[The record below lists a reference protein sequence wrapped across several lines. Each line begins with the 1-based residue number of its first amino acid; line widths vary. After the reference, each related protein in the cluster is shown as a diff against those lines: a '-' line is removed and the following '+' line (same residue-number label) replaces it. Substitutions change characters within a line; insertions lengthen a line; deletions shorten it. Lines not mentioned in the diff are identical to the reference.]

1 MPPAEP
7 RPALGLAPA
16 RPMWPELAF
25 VRQKW
30 VRGLSIPA
38 FLLLC
43 LAATVLTY
51 AGTALGGPFAETQTL
66 PTVLLI
72 VNTLLIAGLA
82 GLVFFALRQLLARRE
97 DGVRRRLPIRFMLLF
112 TLTAAAPATLVAAV
126 MGASLNRTVESWFDT
141 RVGTL
146 VGAIRSTARSFLA
159 EEDADIRSMLG
170 GLADDMTANASAFQT
185 EPALL
190 NRFLTESAAYRDFA
204 LILVQDTTGG
214 LIAVSG
220 ESPPLSV
227 EPLPMAARLEADQG
241 GIAVFVSEA
250 DQSFRGLTRTAVGG
264 GGYLLGV
271 RAAPEGLIP
280 QLRAAEA
287 ANAEFA
293 QVREQSERVQGR
305 LLLGYLQ
312 AAVML
317 VLGSVL
323 LGLRVA
329 GQMSGALTGLAV
341 ATDQMRR
348 GASGVRVS
356 LPETND
362 ELRDLGVSFN
372 EMSAQLDAQ
381 RTQILAATEEAEAR
395 RAFIAAVLQGVDA
408 GVIRTDAAGRIVLA
422 NASAYRLLAAVEE
435 NLPLEGRLLDTWMP
449 ELVQAIETEWPDR
462 SLPFERDVRVSIGPQ
477 PRQFH
482 VRAVTGP
489 DGQGLVLTFDDLT
502 WFIAVQRQA
511 AWRDIARRIAHE
523 IRNPLTPIQL
533 SAERLRSRYGPKID
547 PNDPVFRQLVD
558 SIIRQV
564 GDIDRLVQSFSAAAQ
579 MPPPEIAPF
588 QLEPLLREVA
598 FTQQLTAGDI
608 AIEVRAAPDLP
619 FAHGD
624 ARLLAHALTNLV
636 KNALEAI
643 QGSRVRGTVGTE
655 PQAVTV
661 SARAEGQDL
670 VIDIEDTGP
679 GFPAQNRDRLLEP
692 YWTTREKGVGLGL
705 AIVQRTCADH
715 GGSVTLRDRV
725 DGRRGAC
732 VQVRLPILACSQP
745 FTLTPAKPERDD
757 PEGSAP

>member
-1 MPPAEP
+1 VIRA
-7 RPALGLAPA
+7 APA
-16 RPMWPELAF
+16 RPLLPELPF
-25 VRQKW
+25 VRPKW

-43 LAATVLTY
+43 LAATLLTY
-51 AGTALGGPFAETQTL
+51 AGTALGGPFGETQTL
-66 PTVLLI
+66 PTVLLV
-72 VNTLLIAGLA
+72 VNTALIAGLA

-97 DGVRRRLPIRFMLLF
+97 DGVRRRLPIRFVLLF

-126 MGASLNRTVESWFDT
+126 MGASLNRTVEAWFDT

-159 EEDADIRSMLG
+159 EEDADIRAMLG
-170 GLADDMTANASAFQT
+170 GLADDMAANATAF
-185 EPALL
+185 EADAALL
-190 NRFLTESAAYRDFA
+190 NRFLTESAAYRGFGTV
-204 LILVQDTTGG
+204 LVQDLNGA
-214 LIAVSG
+214 LVAVSG
-220 ESPPLSV
+220 DNPSAVL
-227 EPLPMAARLEADQG
+227 EPLPMAARLEADRG

-250 DQSFRGLTRTAVGG
+250 DQSFRGLTRTAVAG
-264 GGYLLGV
+264 GGYVLAV
-271 RAAPEGLIP
+271 RAAPPDLIP

-356 LPETND
+356 LPETDD
-362 ELRDLGVSFN
+362 ELRDLGASFN

-381 RTQILAATEEAEAR
+381 RSQILAATEEAEAR
-395 RAFIAAVLQGVDA
+395 RAFIAAVLEGVDA

-422 NASAYRLLAAVEE
+422 NASAYRLLAAVQDA
-435 NLPLEGRLLDTWMP
+435 LPLEGRGLEACMP
-449 ELVQAIETEWPDR
+449 ELVQAMETEWPDR
-462 SLPFERDVRVSIGPQ
+462 SLPFERDVRVNVGPQ

-588 QLEPLLREVA
+588 APEPLLREVA

-608 AIEVRAAPDLP
+608 AIEVRAEPDLP
-619 FAHGD
+619 LAQGD
-624 ARLLAHALTNLV
+624 ARLIAHALTNLV

-643 QGSRVRGTVGTE
+643 QGSRVRGTAGSE
-655 PQAVTV
+655 RQRV
-661 SARAEGQDL
+661 SLTARAEGPEL
-670 VIDIEDTGP
+670 IIDIEDTGP

-715 GGSVTLRDRV
+715 GGTVVLRDRA
-725 DGRRGAC
+725 DGERGAC
-732 VQVRLPILACSQP
+732 VQVRLPILGGPTAGASP
-745 FTLTPAKPERDD
+745 PATPD
-757 PEGSAP
+757 PNDLGGSAP